1 MTSKTLTLAAALL
14 ATSTL
19 TSVANAGGVRLSMA
33 GPLGSFTAHPYQSS
47 GPGGTLR
54 GYAARPHCN
63 KPAYVKPS
71 YVGRFKH
78 DDDDAPVR
86 RAKRVVPKVEVAE
99 EAPAPRKIKR
109 LPKVEVADEAPVKV
123 APVKTAKLEDKT
135 TTSDAAPA
143 IFVPASPPVPVADL
157 TGTQSTPAVERS
169 AALAPTAAT
178 TSVTATES
186 VVQTPET
193 TAAVDPVES
202 KAVETKPAE
211 SKTAKT
217 AKKDTDSGMASKLC
231 RRFSA
236 AVAGLVSVPCGE

>member
-1 MTSKTLTLAAALL
+1 MTSKTFTLAAVLL

-33 GPLGSFTAHPYQSS
+33 GPLGSFVAHPHQSS

-54 GYAARPHCN
+54 GYAAKPHCN

-78 DDDDAPVR
+78 DNDEAPARKV
-86 RAKRVVPKVEVAE
+86 KRVVPKVEVAE
-99 EAPAPRKIKR
+99 EAPAPRNIKKAQKI
-109 LPKVEVADEAPVKV
+109 EVSEEAPVE
-123 APVKTAKLEDKT
+123 VKTAKLEDKT
-135 TTSDAAPA
+135 TATDAAPA
-143 IFVPASPPVPVADL
+143 IFVPASPPVSDV
-157 TGTQSTPAVERS
+157 TGTQSTPSPERS

-178 TSVTATES
+178 TTVTATEPA
-186 VVQTPET
+186 VQKPET
-193 TAAVDPVES
+193 TAAVTPVEA

-211 SKTAKT
+211 TKTAK
-217 AKKDTDSGMASKLC
+217 AEKASKDGSVASKLC

-236 AVAGLVSVPCGE
+236 AVAGLVSVPCNE